1 MKQLS
6 ILVKDRIG
14 LLAEIAEI
22 LGSHNINVSSIAA
35 EKLDDKALIRLVT
48 DNNTLAKQKLEEE
61 KFNVIES
68 DVLIARLND
77 RPGELAKLAGRL
89 SEAKVNIEN
98 IMLLSKQN
106 GKAIYAVQ
114 VDQPDVAEKII

>member
-14 LLAEIAEI
+14 LLAEVAEI

-48 DNNTLAKQKLEEE
+48 DNNALAKQKLEEE

-77 RPGELAKLAGRL
+77 RPGELAKLASRL

>member
-77 RPGELAKLAGRL
+77 RPGELAKLASRL

>member
-14 LLAEIAEI
+14 LLAEIAEV
-22 LGSHNINVSSIAA
+22 LGANNVNVSSIAA

-48 DNNTLAKQKLEEE
+48 DNNIIAKQKLEEA

-77 RPGELAKLAGRL
+77 RPGELAKLASRL
-89 SEAKVNIEN
+89 AEAKVNIEN